1 MLLIKPSTMHG
12 RRDHEERGCSVW
24 SFSPSEARERGVG
37 RWDGCRVDYILAGGT
52 LDLDLKGPGSP
63 HRHAAPEP
71 SAPLDRSTDGAAGQA
86 QGSEG
91 FRLGHQG
98 NGAAAAPA
106 AADDAAGAHEG
117 GAGEGPSMQSQV
129 RDGTDACAASVLPC
143 SGAAKQPGAAQDAAA
158 SSSGAKVRPHN
169 KLVMCHAAQDESY

>member
-1 MLLIKPSTMHG
+1 MPITLHG

-63 HRHAAPEP
+63 HLHAAPEP
-71 SAPLDRSTDGAAGQA
+71 SAPLDRSSDGAADQV

-91 FRLGHQG
+91 LRLGHQG
-98 NGAAAAPA
+98 DGAAAAPA
-106 AADDAAGAHEG
+106 AAGVAAGAREG
-117 GAGEGPSMQSQV
+117 GAGEGPSMQNQTH
-129 RDGTDACAASVLPC
+129 DGTDVCAASVLPC
-143 SGAAKQPGAAQDAAA
+143 SGAAKELGAAQGAAA
-158 SSSGAKVRPHN
+158 SSSGTRVRPHN
-169 KLVMCHAAQDESY
+169 NLVMCRAAQDESY